1 MYTLTDKNNFL
12 PLVKSIMQ
20 TEKNLQMILIKMFS
34 YSLGMYN
41 IKKENQAREDLKN
54 KTTQCGRL
62 CQSYHIHLV
71 DVVRGGGEWRAKP
84 EHIANK
90 GLTFHHLLRRMK
102 GGEISREGGK
112 N

>member
-1 MYTLTDKNNFL
+1 MYILTDKNNFL

-54 KTTQCGRL
+54 RQC
-62 CQSYHIHLV
+62 
-71 DVVRGGGEWRAKP
+71 
-84 EHIANK
+84 
-90 GLTFHHLLRRMK
+90 
-102 GGEISREGGK
+102 
-112 N
+112 